1 MIFERFKTAF
11 IGTGIITGAVV
22 IVVLMMTLKSKPE
35 EEETKK
41 PPLVVKVAE
50 AVMKQQIVTSTFQGE
65 VRAKTNI
72 ELVTQVTG
80 KVTSVSDKFIE
91 GGRFMPGETLLQ
103 IDDADYR
110 VALKSA
116 EADVASAQVDLDI
129 QLATAVTNAKEW
141 QDLQGKPI
149 EEANP
154 LRLNKPQI
162 DRSKARLDAAK
173 AGLAAAQLN
182 YDRTRIS
189 APFEGRI
196 MTKSAELGQFMARG
210 ASVGRVF
217 ATDAMEVR
225 IPMTDVQ
232 ISELGLSLGYSAQ
245 DSASKGL
252 PAKVSAIFGV
262 DRREWQGYLT
272 SVDAS
277 IDTQTR
283 LLFATIVVEQPFA
296 QNGAQSVP
304 LVPGLFVDVELASPQ
319 KIVGIEIPRSA
330 LRNGNQV
337 YIYKDDTLEL
347 KPVKVVFTSEE
358 FVIVNN
364 NEQTAL
370 SAGEQVIVTSVPG
383 AHDGMAVTLPELVK
397 AELVSGEDDDQ
408 NEAEKTEPDLAQP
421 NEQIEG
427 ESSEEQAA
435 EQEENLTPE
444 SSQFDSDNVIDVN
457 S

>member
-1 MIFERFKTAF
+1 LHR
-11 IGTGIITGAVV
+11 
-22 IVVLMMTLKSKPE
+22 
-35 EEETKK
+35 
-41 PPLVVKVAE
+41 
-50 AVMKQQIVTSTFQGE
+50 
-65 VRAKTNI
+65 
-72 ELVTQVTG
+72 
-80 KVTSVSDKFIE
+80 
-91 GGRFMPGETLLQ
+91 
-103 IDDADYR
+103 
-110 VALKSA
+110 
-116 EADVASAQVDLDI
+116 
-129 QLATAVTNAKEW
+129 
-141 QDLQGKPI
+141 
-149 EEANP
+149 
-154 LRLNKPQI
+154 
-162 DRSKARLDAAK
+162 
-173 AGLAAAQLN
+173 
-182 YDRTRIS
+182 
-189 APFEGRI
+189 
-196 MTKSAELGQFMARG
+196 
-210 ASVGRVF
+210 
-217 ATDAMEVR
+217 
-225 IPMTDVQ
+225 
-232 ISELGLSLGYSAQ
+232 
-245 DSASKGL
+245 
-252 PAKVSAIFGV
+252 
-262 DRREWQGYLT
+262 
-272 SVDAS
+272 
-277 IDTQTR
+277 
-283 LLFATIVVEQPFA
+283 
-296 QNGAQSVP
+296 NGARSVP